1 MKKITIILL
10 LAFVA
15 GTSFT
20 APKPN
25 ELTIMAS
32 SYRMKDDGTTPEL
45 DESQFC
51 QIEFK
56 SECASCGKIYLR
68 MDGKFAGIIDTKFRN
83 VTSLVK
89 KPGTYLWTAKDE
101 NGQIANGEVIAP

>member
-20 APKPN
+20 VSKPN
-25 ELTIMAS
+25 ELSIMAS
-32 SYRMKDDGTTPEL
+32 SYRMKDDATTPE

-56 SECASCGKIYLR
+56 SDCASCGKIYIR
-68 MDGKFAGIIDTKFRN
+68 IDDKFAGIIDTKFKN

-89 KPGTYLWTAKDE
+89 KPGTYQWTAKDV
-101 NGQIANGEVIAP
+101 NGQTASGEVIAP